1 MGKSAL
7 FLTCALF
14 PILALVALPAG
25 AQRAKADLRCTHTGT
40 DFVYDCLIRISQGG
54 KPLSG
59 AEVRVGA
66 DMPSMPMAHNVK
78 PVKAR
83 PGARPGEYLATLDL
97 EMTGDWAVK
106 LRLSGPVRD
115 VLVLRYRFTESDK
128 PPRK

>member
-1 MGKSAL
+1 MSCK
-7 FLTCALF
+7 F
-14 PILALVALPAG
+14 
-25 AQRAKADLRCTHTGT
+25 TGT

-83 PGARPGEYLATLDL
+83 PGKAPGEYRATLDL
-97 EMTGDWAVK
+97 DMTGEWTVK
-106 LRLSGPVRD
+106 LRLSGAVRD
-115 VLVLRYRFTESDK
+115 VLVLHHVFTESGTA
-128 PPRK
+128 PRK